1 MKKNK
6 YINKDI
12 LCKYNLSYNFLSGL
26 GIKVNDVIPLRKVF
40 LLHTDSG
47 NKILK
52 KVDYSIEKVNY
63 INDCLNYV
71 RNKYN
76 NIIEFNIFDDGKCYK
91 EWENDIYILM
101 DVMEGHEC
109 SFYNPIE
116 IQMCAENIAM
126 LHKASYGLREYIKNI
141 YSKDPLDISLIEK
154 YKNAYNDLIKIKN
167 IVSKYE
173 YKNEFDIIFMNN
185 IDKYSSE
192 INSCIEK
199 LNNSEYLKLRIDN
212 SKVSLCHNDL
222 AYHNFLINNDE
233 VSILDFDYMTIDLR
247 INDLSDFIIKSIKNV
262 AFDNDKMKLILNS
275 YEKINKLSL
284 EEKNILKILLAF
296 PKDFY
301 TISTDYYNKKKS
313 WNYEVFL
320 NRLVNKMENEK
331 FRYELLKEIE

>member
-1 MKKNK
+1 
-6 YINKDI
+6 
-12 LCKYNLSYNFLSGL
+12 
-26 GIKVNDVIPLRKVF
+26 
-40 LLHTDSG
+40 
-47 NKILK
+47 
-52 KVDYSIEKVNY
+52 
-63 INDCLNYV
+63 
-71 RNKYN
+71 
-76 NIIEFNIFDDGKCYK
+76 
-91 EWENDIYILM
+91 
-101 DVMEGHEC
+101 
-109 SFYNPIE
+109 
-116 IQMCAENIAM
+116 
-126 LHKASYGLREYIKNI
+126 
-141 YSKDPLDISLIEK
+141 
-154 YKNAYNDLIKIKN
+154 
-167 IVSKYE
+167 
-173 YKNEFDIIFMNN
+173 MNN
-185 IDKYSSE
+185 IDKYNSE